1 MPFSFV
7 RWARKVFGPSPT
19 IHDSAG
25 AQVQSSMYRS
35 KSNMELQYDRQVA
48 IPRSACSTSS
58 ITLQHSLSSR
68 SPSRSSS
75 SSLRPYSTKVSHTL
89 IYVKGN
95 DDTNADFHSI
105 NTVDSKSRLSSR
117 RREVYYSTGRG
128 GAGNIRRA
136 SIPHQSRPTDPSDDF
151 SDHPHGRRGR
161 EAVPLVRTKI
171 STGRGGAGNIRAPFE
186 GDTSLS
192 DVEVI
197 RSRVAVSADV
207 PRSFGRGGAGNISIR
222 YRSRANDSVW
232 RGK

>member
-7 RWARKVFGPSPT
+7 RWASKVFGPSPS

-25 AQVQSSMYRS
+25 TRVKVQSSKYGS
-35 KSNMELQYDRQVA
+35 KSNMELQYDRQVS
-48 IPRSACSTSS
+48 IPRSAYSSSS
-58 ITLQHSLSSR
+58 ITLGHSLSSR
-68 SPSRSSS
+68 SPSHSSS
-75 SSLRPYSTKVSHTL
+75 SSLRSYSTKVSHTP

-95 DDTNADFHSI
+95 DDTNADFQSI

-117 RREVYYSTGRG
+117 GREVYYSTGRG
-128 GAGNIRRA
+128 GAGNIHRA
-136 SIPHQSRPTDPSDDF
+136 SIPYQARPTDPSHDF
-151 SDHPHGRRGR
+151 SGHPHGHR
-161 EAVPLVRTKI
+161 EAVPGVRTKI

-192 DVEVI
+192 DADVEVI

-222 YRSRANDSVW
+222 SR
-232 RGK
+232 